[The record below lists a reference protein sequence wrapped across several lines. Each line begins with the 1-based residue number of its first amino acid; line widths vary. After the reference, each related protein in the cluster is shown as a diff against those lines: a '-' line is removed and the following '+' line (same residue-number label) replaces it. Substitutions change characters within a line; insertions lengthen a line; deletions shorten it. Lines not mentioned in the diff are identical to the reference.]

1 MAERP
6 DLPTVL
12 RQVWEDILQA
22 IREAGDDAP
31 LPRERPAPGRVA
43 HERIRLD
50 RATAEIPGANATVKH
65 IYAVR
70 QVLGGA
76 ITDLVQRS
84 EHHDLSKLQEPELS
98 GFVPFVEMPEHGT
111 PEYDARLTEMKPI
124 LAEHYHNNDHH
135 PEHWV
140 QMSGLVVSEDMVK
153 SGVAISRMPL
163 PALIEMLCDWKARA
177 GNDPINWDY
186 NIKRYGIEPQLEG
199 VLRATAEHYE
209 F

>member
-6 DLPTVL
+6 NLLVVVN
-12 RQVWEDILQA
+12 QAWGDILQA

-31 LPRERPAPGRVA
+31 EKRERPAPGRA
-43 HERIRLD
+43 AAERIRLD
-50 RATAEIPGANATVKH
+50 RATAETPGANATVKH

-111 PEYDARLTEMKPI
+111 PEYDARLAEMEPV
-124 LAEHYHNNDHH
+124 LAEHYRNNDHH
-135 PEHWV
+135 PEHWH
-140 QMSGLVVSEDMVK
+140 G
-153 SGVAISRMPL
+153 GVGEMPL

-177 GNDPINWDY
+177 GTDPINWDY
-186 NIKRYGIEPQLEG
+186 SITRYGIDPQLEG
-199 VLRATAEHYE
+199 VLRATAEYYE